1 MPGFNEKNDTELI
14 FYLKDGDETAFTG
27 IYNRYWDKLYFLAY
41 QKLKDTA
48 AAEEIVQD
56 VFLTL
61 WKRKSILQ
69 IRSLPVYLAAMVR
82 YAVYHYIAKEKQV
95 QEYQQNWKR
104 HQTLSIDAAEALE
117 NKLLL
122 EIIETLSNDLP
133 EKCRLVFQY
142 NKLEDRPLH
151 EVADTLHIST
161 KTAEAHLTK
170 ALRII
175 RSRFGKGLYSLF
187 I

>member
-1 MPGFNEKNDTELI
+1 MPDFNAKTDAELI
-14 FYLKDGDETAFTG
+14 ADLKVDGETAFTE
-27 IYNRYWDKLYFLAY
+27 IYNRYWDKLYYLAY
-41 QKLKDTA
+41 QKLKDTV
-48 AAEEIVQD
+48 AAEEVVQD

-61 WKRKSILQ
+61 WKRKTSLQ
-69 IRSLPVYLAAMVR
+69 IRSLPVYLAAMAR
-82 YAVYHYIAKEKQV
+82 YAVYHYIAKEKQT
-95 QEYQQNWKR
+95 QEYQRDWKR
-104 HQTLSIDAAEALE
+104 YQALSTDAAAALE

-142 NKLEDRPLH
+142 NKLEDRPLQ
-151 EVADTLHIST
+151 EVAETLHIST